1 MQGWERR
8 ADAATANRLVGL
20 HMDAE
25 SFAGFAGKKRA
36 RFLSPTFHKH
46 PRCSTKLYPGA
57 VVPLFRI
64 IRLKFGRRFG
74 CLWAI
79 SLSAVW
85 TSHAQLDP
93 EPRHLEELGNA
104 RVPIRSL

>member
-1 MQGWERR
+1 M
-8 ADAATANRLVGL
+8 
-20 HMDAE
+20 
-25 SFAGFAGKKRA
+25 
-36 RFLSPTFHKH
+36 
-46 PRCSTKLYPGA
+46 
-57 VVPLFRI
+57 PLFRI

-79 SLSAVW
+79 SLSRNYSVKTRLALTPALSPRRGRSILYALKNSLHGDSFKRGQMVLPLPEGEGGHFSTA

-93 EPRHLEELGNA
+93 EPRQLEELRNA

>member
-1 MQGWERR
+1 MP
-8 ADAATANRLVGL
+8 
-20 HMDAE
+20 
-25 SFAGFAGKKRA
+25 F
-36 RFLSPTFHKH
+36 
-46 PRCSTKLYPGA
+46 
-57 VVPLFRI
+57 FRI

-79 SLSAVW
+79 SLSAVG

-93 EPRHLEELGNA
+93 EPRKLEELRNA

>member
-1 MQGWERR
+1 M
-8 ADAATANRLVGL
+8 
-20 HMDAE
+20 
-25 SFAGFAGKKRA
+25 
-36 RFLSPTFHKH
+36 PI
-46 PRCSTKLYPGA
+46 
-57 VVPLFRI
+57 FRI

-85 TSHAQLDP
+85 ISHAQLDP
-93 EPRHLEELGNA
+93 EPRHLQHVGVSQSLHHDGPQAHDLFASARAFEELRNA